1 MQPSRADSA
10 ALIKSLDLILGHP
23 SVEDMAMTRL
33 LLLAARITLGRET
46 RSLRSGEIEML
57 TEALE
62 LALIEPGP
70 RMAPEKAPP
79 RAHRPQL
86 RLVASQ

>member
-1 MQPSRADSA
+1 MQPPRAESA

-23 SVEDMAMTRL
+23 SVEEMAMTRL

-57 TEALE
+57 NEALE
-62 LALIEPGP
+62 LALIEAGP
-70 RMAPEKAPP
+70 PMAPEKRPP
-79 RAHRPQL
+79 RVNRPTL
-86 RLVASQ
+86 RLVASR